1 MSLLR
6 SDTTRSP
13 NGLSL
18 LIGETATAAD
28 QAPTAEDDRGGPTSP
43 SDQAVITEAFHTLR
57 SNLLLRAAAG
67 ARTFLFASAK
77 PGEGKS
83 TITANLAC
91 TLAPLKKRVLVID
104 ADLRRPRVHRFFGVS
119 NEFGLADVLQGKKNV
134 ADAWLPTPYGA
145 HVLPAGPPPDDP
157 QVVLGSPAFAAVLAG
172 ARKEFDFIF
181 IDSAPVLAVSD
192 TLVLARQVDAVLMVM
207 KSGGVSEADA
217 RVAIERIRAAQGQVI
232 GCVLT
237 HVADTVDA
245 YNPYNSA
252 YLGAR

>member
-1 MSLLR
+1 L
-6 SDTTRSP
+6 T
-13 NGLSL
+13 L
-18 LIGETATAAD
+18 LIGETPTAAD
-28 QAPTAEDDRGGPTSP
+28 QAPTAERDRGRPTPP
-43 SDQAVITEAFHTLR
+43 SDLAVATEAFHTLR

-83 TITANLAC
+83 TISANLAC

-104 ADLRRPRVHRFFGVS
+104 ADLRRPTVHRFFGVS
-119 NEFGLADVLQGKKNV
+119 NDFGLTDVLQGAKS
-134 ADAWLPTPYGA
+134 AAAAWLPTPYGPY
-145 HVLPAGPPPDDP
+145 VLPAGPPLDDP
-157 QVVLGSPAFAAVLAG
+157 QVALGSPAFAAVLAA
-172 ARKEFDFIF
+172 AREEFDFIF
-181 IDSAPVLAVSD
+181 IDSAPVLAVGD
-192 TLVLARQVDAVLMVM
+192 TLVLVRQVDAVLMVM

-217 RVAIERIRAAQGQVI
+217 RVAIERIRGAQGQVI

-237 HVADTVDA
+237 HVVQAVDA